1 MINNEIV
8 NILKNKIVELL
19 APLITGDYVF
29 LELPYY
35 TNIGDTLIWQG
46 TEDFLKTLPHKCLYR
61 CSFDTFE
68 YKQLSPDVV
77 ILLQGGGNFGDL
89 YPRHNAF
96 RNKIIKLYPNNR
108 IIILPQTVYYKG
120 SRMLANDPIVMRQ
133 HNDLY
138 ICARDQYSFDF
149 LKRFR
154 FGSNILLVPDM
165 AFCIDFSK
173 QQDAILPQT
182 ERVLLFKR
190 IDKEKVNTNHIVP
203 EKYNGLI
210 DIKDWVGYETVTN
223 DFSIL
228 QNLIKEKR
236 YAEADDYA
244 ISTYLPERV
253 KEGIRMISPYSLVY
267 SNRLHGSILSILL
280 GKEVTIIDNSYGKN
294 AQFYDT
300 WLTGVPTIHINRVKH
315 IHSIKR
321 TIFLFVTWVCAQLGI
336 KL

>member
-1 MINNEIV
+1 MTYQEKCNQLSRIIQDK
-8 NILKNKIVELL
+8 LT
-19 APLITGDYVF
+19 PLITGDFVF

-46 TEDFLKTLPHKCLYR
+46 TEDFLKTIPHNCLYR

-68 YKQLSPDVV
+68 YEPFDSDVV

-203 EKYNGLI
+203 EQYNGLI
-210 DIKDWVGYETVTN
+210 DIKDWVGYETVTD
-223 DFSIL
+223 DFAIL
-228 QNLIKEKR
+228 KNLIKEKR
-236 YAEADDYA
+236 FAEADTYA
-244 ISTYLPERV
+244 INTYMPTRV
-253 KEGIRMISPYSLVY
+253 KEGIRMISSYKLVY

-300 WLTGVPTIHINRVKH
+300 WLTGVPTIHIHRVKH
-315 IHSIKR
+315 TRNIKR
-321 TIFLFVTWVCAQLGI
+321 TIRLCVTWVCAQLGI

>member
-1 MINNEIV
+1 MTIQEKCNQLSCI
-8 NILKNKIVELL
+8 IIDKLT
-19 APLITGDYVF
+19 PLITGDYVF

-46 TEDFLKTLPHKCLYR
+46 TEDFLKTIPHKCLYR

-68 YKQLSPDVV
+68 YKQLDSDVV

-96 RNKIIKLYPNNR
+96 RNKIIELYPNNR
-108 IIILPQTVYYKG
+108 IIILPQTVYYRG
-120 SRMLANDPIVMRQ
+120 SRMLANDPIIMRQ
-133 HNDLY
+133 HKDLY
-138 ICARDQYSFDF
+138 ICARDQYSYDF
-149 LKRFR
+149 LKRYR
-154 FGSNILLVPDM
+154 FGRQVLLVPDM

-190 IDKEKVNTNHIVP
+190 IDKEKVDTSNIVP
-203 EKYNGLI
+203 EQYKNLF
-210 DIKDWVGYETVTN
+210 DMQDWVGYETDTEE
-223 DFSIL
+223 FSKL
-228 QNLIKEKR
+228 KNFIKEKR
-236 YAEADDYA
+236 YAEADVYA
-244 ISTYLPERV
+244 INTYLPTRV
-253 KEGIRMISPYSLVY
+253 KEGIQMISPYKIIY

-300 WLTGVPTIHINRVKH
+300 WLTGVPTIHIHRVKH
-315 IHSIKR
+315 ILSIKR
-321 TIFLFVTWVCAQLGI
+321 TIFLCLTWLCAQLGI